1 MTIYLVK
8 TIPTG
13 PFQKGKTGTP
23 EYYILNSN
31 FSNNF
36 VNEDGSF
43 TFSLPN
49 VNDRNG
55 ANSNLEIKCS
65 IVSQTTGALNDPS
78 ESLTCSALNELQI
91 RVGQPTDFIFSNGK
105 ILAVK
110 MINGTDE
117 NTGSSLFYCAQTENR
132 GNYKIETYTVNQT
145 LTQIINN
152 FYL

>member
-31 FSNNF
+31 FSNIVENA
-36 VNEDGSF
+36 DGTF

-55 ANSNLEIKCS
+55 ANSNIEFNCKVIS
-65 IVSQTTGALNDPS
+65 TNTGALNDPAGF
-78 ESLTCSALNELQI
+78 LICSALNELPI
-91 RVGQPTDFIFSNGK
+91 RVGQPTDFKLSNGK

-110 MINGTDE
+110 MIGGTDE
-117 NTGSSLFYCAQTENR
+117 NSGSSLFYCAQTENR
-132 GNYKIETYTVNQT
+132 GNSKIETYTVNQT